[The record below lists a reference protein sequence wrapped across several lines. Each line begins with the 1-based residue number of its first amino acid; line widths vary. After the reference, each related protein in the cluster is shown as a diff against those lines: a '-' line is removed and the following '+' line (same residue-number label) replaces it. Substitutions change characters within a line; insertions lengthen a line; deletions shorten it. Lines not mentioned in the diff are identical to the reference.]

1 MKKIQ
6 FGGGVSRQIGTLK
19 TPQLR
24 AVKSRNLDSSISPEE
39 VVEIVQITFTVL
51 EAVKIFFAAVGNFF
65 KRK

>member
-6 FGGGVSRQIGTLK
+6 FGGGVSRQIGTPK

-24 AVKSRNLDSSISPEE
+24 AVKSRNLDSISPEE

-51 EAVKIFFAAVGNFF
+51 EAVKIFFAAIGNLFN
-65 KRK
+65 RK